1 MRSKEYVTDLS
12 MGGFFM
18 SLNFP
23 TGNRISENILKTQTY
38 THVCIY
44 ISVFKHTRTHVSPGP
59 ETLTQPL
66 LKACFHEKVPGR
78 GKVKISFFFLFEV

>member
-78 GKVKISFFFLFEV
+78 GKVKISFLLPNEV